1 MFQGAPC
8 LTPVLSNICGHSR
21 DTAAPNDV
29 SIVWHLYFINIT
41 YPCYTDIL
49 FITEYHFIFQ
59 TKYNYSNLFSYA
71 DL

>member
-1 MFQGAPC
+1 M
-8 LTPVLSNICGHSR
+8 
-21 DTAAPNDV
+21 
-29 SIVWHLYFINIT
+29 YFINIT